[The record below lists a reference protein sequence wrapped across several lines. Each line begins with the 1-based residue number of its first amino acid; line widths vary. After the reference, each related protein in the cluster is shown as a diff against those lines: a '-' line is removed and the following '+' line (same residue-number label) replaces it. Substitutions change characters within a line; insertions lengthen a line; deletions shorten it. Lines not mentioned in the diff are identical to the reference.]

1 MIEVSGL
8 AKRFKLAKSHQLS
21 DAEKSDPRLFD
32 GYFHSVTDV
41 SFSCAP
47 GQVLGLLG
55 PNGAGKTTT
64 LRMLS
69 SALTPW
75 RGEILINGI
84 DVVKKPLLARNKIG
98 FLSGSTGLYGKLTAR
113 ENVEYFG
120 RLHGLSPQ
128 ALKQQVDALF
138 EMLGIHQFA
147 SRRADSLSTGMKQK
161 TSIARAV
168 VHKPEV
174 VVLDEPTT
182 GLDIMATQTVL
193 DFIRQLKNDGTPV
206 IFSTHHLDEVN
217 LLCDKVTIINEGK
230 NCFSG
235 SVTELLDHAGAD
247 NLNQA
252 FMHAVGAAGTETAA
266 SVTPILT
273 PTLTSKEEQTHVAGL

>member
-1 MIEVSGL
+1 MIEVTGL
-8 AKRFKLAKSHQLS
+8 AKRFKLAKSHQLN
-21 DAEKSDPRLFD
+21 DAEKQDPRLFD

-47 GQVLGLLG
+47 GEVLGLLG

-69 SALTPW
+69 SALKPQAGQIW
-75 RGEILINGI
+75 INGI
-84 DVVKKPLLARNKIG
+84 DVVKKPLLARKKIG
-98 FLSGSTGLYGKLTAR
+98 FLSGSTGLYGRLTAR

-120 RLHGLSPQ
+120 RLHGLSPMQ
-128 ALKQQVDALF
+128 LKTQVDELF
-138 EMLGIHQFA
+138 ELLGIDEFA

-193 DFIRQLKNDGTPV
+193 DFIRRLKADGIAV
-206 IFSTHHLDEVN
+206 IFSTHHLDEVS
-217 LLCDKVTIINEGK
+217 LLCDNAVIINEGK

-235 SVTELLDHAGAD
+235 AVNELLQSTGAD

-252 FMHAVGAAGTETAA
+252 FLQVISTSTANG
-266 SVTPILT
+266 VL
-273 PTLTSKEEQTHVAGL
+273 K